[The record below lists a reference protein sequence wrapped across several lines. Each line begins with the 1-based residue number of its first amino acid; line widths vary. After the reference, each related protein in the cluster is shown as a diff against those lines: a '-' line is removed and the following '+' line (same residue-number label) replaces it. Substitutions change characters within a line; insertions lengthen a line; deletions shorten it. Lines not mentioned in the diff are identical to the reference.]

1 MNLKSKSTLLKT
13 IITQADN
20 VLTSIPT
27 YDHDGMPIEDSCTFD
42 TYIATLTDIKIKTEK
57 GQTLLPIDI
66 PFASALIYDEMQERR
81 ELPNGESQP
90 TS

>member
-27 YDHDGMPIEDSCTFD
+27 NDHDGMPIEESCEFDS
-42 TYIATLTDIKIKTEK
+42 YIASLTEIKVKTEK
-57 GQTLLPIDI
+57 GQTLTPIDI
-66 PFASALIYDEMQERR
+66 PFASALIYDEMGERK
-81 ELPNGESQP
+81 EQPNGR
-90 TS
+90 